1 MIGSIWDSHV
11 SFFIYLFWELLV
23 TSFFCLVHIAL
34 LLLLNGTSCIM
45 YKLLTS
51 FVILITCKNQVN
63 SDLEKEETSVEKM
76 GRQKQTRRS
85 KSTSL
90 SADALPKK
98 QMTKDEKVRATE
110 EKKLRKEVSFFLHD
124 FSGLCSLDQYLI

>member
-34 LLLLNGTSCIM
+34 LLLLNGTSCII

-90 SADALPKK
+90 SADSLPKK

-110 EKKLRKEVSFFLHD
+110 EKKLRKEVSFF
-124 FSGLCSLDQYLI
+124 FT